1 MLALI
6 FSASEAIFI
15 KKIILLSSIQSCFLY
30 WTVAGL
36 VFALIFALFS
46 GHKISIK
53 KENFK
58 AQLCLIM
65 LVAIMQYSTNYV
77 FAKMNV
83 AYALAL
89 FQLSTILSVIVGAT
103 TFKEGQITRKLI
115 GASIMAIG
123 AVCIILA

>member
-1 MLALI
+1 
-6 FSASEAIFI
+6 
-15 KKIILLSSIQSCFLY
+15 
-30 WTVAGL
+30 
-36 VFALIFALFS
+36 
-46 GHKISIK
+46 
-53 KENFK
+53 
-58 AQLCLIM
+58 M